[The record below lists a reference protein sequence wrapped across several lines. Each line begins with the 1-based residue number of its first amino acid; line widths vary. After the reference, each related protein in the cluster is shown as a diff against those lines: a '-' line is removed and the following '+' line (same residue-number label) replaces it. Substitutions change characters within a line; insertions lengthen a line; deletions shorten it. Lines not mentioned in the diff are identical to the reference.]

1 MAVRSATRTYP
12 TIRAFLEDWRST
24 LRVGALTL
32 PPGSIDGDPAP
43 DMKVDLVLP
52 LVGRVGPVLTQLIQH
67 LPDGTVALRIS
78 EWPPEVKAGMQVVF
92 DTAEDLK
99 QFFVTTGQLQAPN
112 GGVNA
117 EIAALRAQVAEL
129 ASRPATVVRVQAAS
143 PGGSAAATRS
153 AAAGEEVVVERGL
166 PLPDLTGLAPILSG
180 KLGDRTLRDALMEL
194 AIERVTGLLEVRYPD
209 GRARWGFVH
218 KGGPVAWRSDPIVED
233 EVLGILMF
241 RASQITREQLEQS
254 LNLMEQNGIRQGEA
268 LIEMGAITFAQLVML
283 LQKQCEFVFQR
294 VIRDTE
300 GTWTFHALDDLPER
314 FISPALRVPSLL
326 FRALRTYSK
335 EMPAEELAT
344 TLRPWLDKYVYWV
357 AGAQR
362 VLDEMKTNSEETG
375 FFKIIGMT
383 SYRLRELFAVSNIA
397 RSATAGTVWTLAD
410 LHLIEFRD
418 DEAGARNVERL
429 RRVLADRGSA
439 VVKGTLFDRLDL
451 HWICNSDE
459 VEKAWTRLSGEY
471 GNTSYAKWGPENQ
484 TAVEAIHKSSKE
496 AYERLRGDAKRREYR
511 AEIMEKM
518 QIEQSAEMLSKKG
531 DMAIM
536 KESRREAMDCFVKA
550 CELVPGNVEY
560 QSGLARVRAMPS
572 G

>member
-1 MAVRSATRTYP
+1 MAVHSATRTYA

-24 LRVGALTL
+24 LRLGALTL
-32 PPGSIDGDPAP
+32 PPGSIEGDPAS

-52 LVGRVGPVLTQLIQH
+52 LVGRLGPVQTQLIQH
-67 LPDGTVALRIS
+67 LPDGTVALRIA
-78 EWPPEVKAGMQVVF
+78 EWPPAVKAGMQVVF
-92 DTAEDLK
+92 DAAEDLK
-99 QFFVTTGQLQAPN
+99 QFFLKTGQVQVAD

-117 EIAALRAQVAEL
+117 EIAALREQVAEL
-129 ASRPATVVRVQAAS
+129 ASRPATVVRVQAAGS
-143 PGGSAAATRS
+143 GGSAARS
-153 AAAGEEVVVERGL
+153 AGGDGGPVVVERGL
-166 PLPDLTGLAPILSG
+166 PLPDLTGMAPILSG
-180 KLGDRTLRDALMEL
+180 NLGDRSIRDALMEL

-209 GRARWGFVH
+209 GRARWGYVH
-218 KGGPVAWRSDPIVED
+218 KGGPVAWRSEPIVED

-241 RASQITREQLEQS
+241 RANQITREQLEQS

-268 LIEMGAITFAQLVML
+268 LIEMGVITFAQLVML

-300 GTWTFHALDDLPER
+300 GTWSFHALDDLPER

-357 AGAQR
+357 PGAQR

-383 SYRLRELFAVSNIA
+383 SYRLRELFAVSNIS

-418 DEAGARNVERL
+418 DEAGSRNVERL
-429 RRVLADRGSA
+429 RRVLADRSMA

-471 GNTSYAKWGPENQ
+471 GNTSYSKWGPENQ
-484 TAVEAIHKSSKE
+484 PAVEAIHKSSKE
-496 AYERLRGDAKRREYR
+496 AYERLRVDAARREYR